1 MWGLNKYNFRR
12 TNQKKNVLVLLF
24 IFFATNSWC
33 QNSLNESSALNTV
46 AFELTRQDVDVTF
59 KFDYFYHHGPA
70 IWSELSDDE
79 FKRVE
84 DKLLRRIELKQ
95 GSKESIY
102 YSFILAFAYYRVE
115 KFPEAVGLGEDALVR
130 ARELNDPVVL
140 YDANYTLM
148 RIFQF
153 AGMSDKALYYSGAA
167 LRVKE
172 QNPGIQFHDFSLV
185 THAFM
190 MFAYATESGQTA
202 YLDSAINYLKPNFDR
217 RAELQPFE
225 IPEMTI
231 TYVMVLAKAKKLNE
245 AIEAANF
252 GYTYCNGEDSATVNH
267 YYAARF
273 AQQLVA
279 FYAKCD
285 NQDSAF
291 YFIDQLI
298 FLENILSDSGQTDVY
313 YSPID
318 DTYMNV
324 MSIHPIAL
332 AYRLLGKYDLAHY
345 YLNLVLSQ
353 EFINPSLKYSF
364 KKLQTE
370 VFVAQNSFDDAVENY
385 KWLLAT
391 SDTLHK
397 QQSEQNRQSSLAHL
411 NAQINQAKRL
421 AELEKEN
428 QESFNQQEK
437 QKRKFITYS
446 FTAGSILL
454 VVIAFLI
461 YRRFINARRQKHLI
475 EEQKQQVELA
485 YHKLDE
491 KNTEVMDSIKYAKR
505 IQKAILPSDKTLDS
519 NLQHYFV
526 LYKPKDIVAGDFYW
540 MEKFAGI
547 DGTNETILLAV
558 ADCTGHGVPGALV
571 SVVCNNALNRSVKE
585 FGLSD
590 PGKILDKTREIVIS
604 EFEKSDEDVKDG
616 MDISMIALEN
626 ENENGERFLR
636 WAGANNPLWIL
647 KKNSAEILDI
657 KPDKKP
663 IGKFDNDSPY
673 LTHQMKVE
681 AGDVIYLFSDGYADQ
696 FGGIKQPDGKKLKTK
711 GMKDL
716 LLSIRHQNMSE
727 QKKSMD
733 LFIENWKGNFEQND
747 DICVIGVM
755 I

>member
-1 MWGLNKYNFRR
+1 MWGLNKYNLNR
-12 TNQKKNVLVLLF
+12 TNQKKNVLVLFLLF
-24 IFFATNSWC
+24 FITNSWS
-33 QNSLNESSALNTV
+33 QDSHNESSAINTV
-46 AFELTRQDVDVTF
+46 SYELTRQDVDVTA
-59 KFDYFYHHGPA
+59 KFDYFYHNGPTLWTA
-70 IWSELSDDE
+70 LSDNE

-84 DKLLRRIELKQ
+84 DKLLQHIELKQ

-102 YSFILAFAYYRVE
+102 YSYILAFGYFRVE
-115 KFPEAVGLGEDALVR
+115 KFPEAVGLGEDALIR
-130 ARELNDPVVL
+130 AREFNDPLVL

-153 AGMSDKALYYSGAA
+153 AGVSDKALYYSGAA
-167 LRVKE
+167 LKITE

-190 MFAYATESGQTA
+190 MFAYANESGQTA
-202 YLDSAINYLKPNFDR
+202 YLDSAINYLKPSFDR

-231 TYVMVLAKAKKLNE
+231 TYVMVLAKAQKLNE

-252 GYTYCNGEDSATVNH
+252 GYTYCNGDDSATVNH

-279 FYAKCD
+279 FYAKCG
-285 NQDSAF
+285 NQDSSF
-291 YFIDQLI
+291 YFIDELI
-298 FLENILSDSGQTDVY
+298 LLENILSDSSQSDVY
-313 YSPID
+313 YSPND
-318 DTYMNV
+318 NAYLNV

-353 EFINPSLKYSF
+353 ESINPILKYSF

-370 VFVAQNSFDDAVENY
+370 VFVAQNSFDHAIENY
-385 KWLLAT
+385 KWLLST

-397 QQSEQNRQSSLAHL
+397 QQSEQHRQSSLAHL
-411 NAQINQAKRL
+411 NAEVNQAKRL
-421 AELEKEN
+421 AQLEKEN

-475 EEQKQQVELA
+475 EEQKKHVELA

-505 IQKAILPSDKTLDS
+505 IQSAILPSDKTLDV
-519 NLQHYFV
+519 NLQNYFV

-540 MEKFAGI
+540 MEKSSGFNQ
-547 DGTNETILLAV
+547 TNETILLAV

-616 MDISMIALEN
+616 MDISMIALEKQS
-626 ENENGERFLR
+626 ENGERIIR
-636 WAGANNPLWIL
+636 WAGANNPLWVL
-647 KKNSAEILDI
+647 KKNSSEILDI

-673 LTHQMKVE
+673 RTHQITVE
-681 AGDVIYLFSDGYADQ
+681 AGDILYLFSDGYADQ
-696 FGGIKQPDGKKLKTK
+696 FGGIKHPNGKKLKTT

-716 LLSIRHQNMSE
+716 LLSIRNQSLSE

-733 LFIENWKGNFEQND
+733 VFIENWKGTIEQND